1 MDGPAKDVARR
12 GVTLDEQIRALLAR
26 VRGQA
31 AAIRALVAA
40 GEAKVYVSVVRRFV
54 EEAESEPADFD
65 LAELHDDL
73 ANIGFHLDA
82 GTLAH
87 LAELG
92 IGVDVDEY
100 G

>member
-1 MDGPAKDVARR
+1 MTWRVNAGTLGRHDIVMPAS
-12 GVTLDEQIRALLAR
+12 L
-26 VRGQA
+26 
-31 AAIRALVAA
+31 
-40 GEAKVYVSVVRRFV
+40 SVVRRFV
-54 EEAESEPADFD
+54 EEAESEPADVD

-73 ANIGFHLDA
+73 ANISFHPDA